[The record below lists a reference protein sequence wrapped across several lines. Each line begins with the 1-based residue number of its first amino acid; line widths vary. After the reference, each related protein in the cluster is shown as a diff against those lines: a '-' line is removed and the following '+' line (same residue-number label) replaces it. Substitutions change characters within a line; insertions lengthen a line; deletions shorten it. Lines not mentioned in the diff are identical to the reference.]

1 MDRQTALRDG
11 AGIGV
16 DVDRAGVHCGS
27 GPVCGANYREPTV
40 VTLRAGA
47 EYARLDPPKG
57 ARLHPLRL
65 KIDRLR
71 AEAKRVERNAVG
83 DWECAL
89 ARIGREINLAERKL
103 IYATR

>member
-1 MDRQTALRDG
+1 M
-11 AGIGV
+11 
-16 DVDRAGVHCGS
+16 
-27 GPVCGANYREPTV
+27 
-40 VTLRAGA
+40 TLRAGA
-47 EYARLDPPKG
+47 EYARPEAPKG

-89 ARIGREINLAERKL
+89 ARIGREINLTERKL
-103 IYATR
+103 SYATR